1 MGPRAELFLPGI
13 KGGRQPLLRY
23 VRAFLPTL
31 KSSLWENYLT
41 FSKIYLTSLKISLF
55 SSVVSLA
62 LQKPEMNIMPLLE
75 GMMKRILKMT
85 SCIMFL
91 RRKTW

>member
-13 KGGRQPLLRY
+13 KGGREPLLRY

-31 KSSLWENYLT
+31 TISLWEN
-41 FSKIYLTSLKISLF
+41 YLTSLKISLL
-55 SSVVSLA
+55 SSIVSLA

-75 GMMKRILKMT
+75 GIMKRI
-85 SCIMFL
+85 
-91 RRKTW
+91 